1 MPKGPYR
8 FKSYYFVLDGATGPI
23 FDPGDGPPSVI
34 NIEKICFYYK
44 DMYPVGEINIQIPEF
59 KVPEEVDAKLTSIE
73 TSIEDLKRP
82 CPPHLHITYS
92 IFKSAL
98 YLSGA
103 SSIIGVIISVL

>member
-1 MPKGPYR
+1 M
-8 FKSYYFVLDGATGPI
+8 
-23 FDPGDGPPSVI
+23 
-34 NIEKICFYYK
+34 
-44 DMYPVGEINIQIPEF
+44 
-59 KVPEEVDAKLTSIE
+59 DAKLTSIE

>member
-1 MPKGPYR
+1 M
-8 FKSYYFVLDGATGPI
+8 I
-23 FDPGDGPPSVI
+23 NVI
-34 NIEKICFYYK
+34 YGLFI
-44 DMYPVGEINIQIPEF
+44 IQIPEF